1 MTSTA
6 RVMVAGCWAAIVTG
20 LLLAGTQL
28 TGIAEPPPPELIAFD
43 PGAVTRWGAPLLRFT
58 GTTAAVLAVG
68 TLLGLVILDGL
79 PRHRTT
85 VLSLRRATRLL
96 ACSAVVALIMQVLL
110 GISAIV
116 GRPALTIS
124 VSDYVACLTMPGIL
138 YCLGSI
144 AGFLCLAMLIRTRTT
159 PLNLLVVGMVATC
172 LPFAGGH
179 PSSASNH
186 IVSLGMIVLHVLAAA
201 LWVGGL
207 AMLLIVGGILGDR
220 VAMRTVLPKFSRLA
234 LPCAIATAV
243 SGFGSLLAQAPEVGG
258 YSRNYLLLVLVK
270 AIGLVGLFWFGA
282 WHRRHSVPASIHDP
296 LSAKFLRTG
305 LREVALM
312 SAIIAVATV
321 LSRTPPGSFE

>member
-1 MTSTA
+1 MTVTA

-20 LLLAGTQL
+20 VLLAGAQL

-43 PGAVTRWGAPLLRFT
+43 PGPVTRWGTPLLRFT

-79 PRHRTT
+79 PRHRTA
-85 VLSLRRATRLL
+85 VVSLRRATRLL
-96 ACSAVVALIMQVLL
+96 AFIAVVALILQVML

-116 GRPALTIS
+116 GRPAHTIA
-124 VSDYVACLTMPGIL
+124 VADYLACLTMPGIL

-144 AGFLCLAMLIRTRTT
+144 AGFLCLAILIRTGTT

-172 LPFAGGH
+172 LPYAGGH

-186 IVSLGMIVLHVLAAA
+186 VVSLGMIVLHVLAAA

-207 AMLLIVGGILGDR
+207 AMLLIVGGVLGDR
-220 VAMRTVLPKFSRLA
+220 VAVRTVLPKFSRLA
-234 LPCAIATAV
+234 LPCGIATGI
-243 SGFGSLLAQAPEVGG
+243 SGLGSLLAQAPEVGG
-258 YSRNYLLLVLVK
+258 YSRNYLLLVLIK
-270 AIGLVGLFWFGA
+270 AIGLIGLFGFGA
-282 WHRRHSVPASIHDP
+282 WHRRHSVPATVPDP
-296 LSAKFLRTG
+296 LAAGFLRTG
-305 LREVALM
+305 LREVAVM

-321 LSRTPPGSFE
+321 LSRTPPGTFE